1 MDLTSRFLLKG
12 ALLTL
17 VMLFTASAA
26 LAAPVPIDL
35 NTWTREGNPVNGTWN
50 VATDGASVLQT
61 RNGEPTFFVSPD
73 NYINNTFNGKFQVN
87 TTSDDDFI
95 GFVFGY
101 KSPLASQGDGVN
113 DFDFFL
119 FDWKQE
125 TQNVGGYIGQ
135 EGFALSRV
143 NGTIT
148 VYTPGFWGHTDSPPT
163 FDVLDTDY
171 GSTRGWADNTEYE
184 FTLLYQTNRI
194 KIDIKGGTGDFQT
207 GQTIFDITP
216 ADVGLDPFQDGRFG
230 FYNYS
235 QANVR
240 YQGFTEEEAPAVPL
254 PAAAWLLGSGLLGLV
269 GLRRRFQG

>member
-1 MDLTSRFLLKG
+1 MVLTSRFLLKG

-35 NTWTREGNPVNGTWN
+35 GTWTQEGTSGNGNWI
-50 VATDGASVLQT
+50 VATGGASVNQT
-61 RNGEPTFFVSPD
+61 INGDPTFFVSPG
-73 NYINNTFNGKFQVN
+73 NYINTTFNGKFKVN

-101 KSPLASQGDGVN
+101 NSPLDNDVVN

-119 FDWKQE
+119 FDWKQGD
-125 TQNVGGYIGQ
+125 QSWGGYLAY
-135 EGFALSRV
+135 EGFTLSRV

-148 VYTPGFWGHTDSPPT
+148 DYGPGFWGHTDNPPA

-194 KIDIKGGTGDFQT
+194 KIDIKGGTGDFVD
-207 GQTIFDITP
+207 GQTIFDVTP
-216 ADVGLDPFQDGRFG
+216 GDVGLGAFQDGRFG

-235 QANVR
+235 QSNVN
-240 YQGFTEEEAPAVPL
+240 YQGFTEEEAPAVVPL

>member
-12 ALLTL
+12 SLLAL
-17 VMLFTASAA
+17 VILFTASAA
-26 LAAPVPIDL
+26 LAAPIDL
-35 NTWTREGNPVNGTWN
+35 TTWTREGNPVNGTWN

-73 NYINNTFNGKFQVN
+73 NYINTTFNGKFKVN

-101 KSPLASQGDGVN
+101 KSPLTSESDGVN

-119 FDWKQE
+119 FDWKQSD
-125 TQNVGGYIGQ
+125 QSSAY

-148 VYTPGFWGHTDSPPT
+148 DYNPGFWRHTDST
-163 FDVLDTDY
+163 GFDVLAVRY

-194 KIDIKGGTGDFQT
+194 RIDIKGGTGDFVD
-207 GQTIFDITP
+207 GQTIFDTP
-216 ADVGLDPFQDGRFG
+216 PSAVGLDSFQDGRFG

-235 QANVR
+235 QSNVN
-240 YQGFTEEEAPAVPL
+240 YQGFTEEEAPPAVPL